1 MARRV
6 ATDYEFDV
14 EVGNNRDD
22 RRLGA
27 ESVYIKGCPEGHKTV
42 LTRKQAVELITALA
56 DIASMPTDPTAA

>member
-27 ESVYIKGCPEGHKTV
+27 ESVYIKGCSLGHKTV